1 MHIEKLFGKIA
12 YVVSPQR
19 RNMQAGLNIC
29 QGGANGGKVKSNI
42 KSVKAVVNGTPK
54 KIYVC
59 TQCLKSGKVER
70 A

>member
-29 QGGANGGKVKSNI
+29 QGGANGGKV
-42 KSVKAVVNGTPK
+42 
-54 KIYVC
+54 
-59 TQCLKSGKVER
+59 
-70 A
+70 